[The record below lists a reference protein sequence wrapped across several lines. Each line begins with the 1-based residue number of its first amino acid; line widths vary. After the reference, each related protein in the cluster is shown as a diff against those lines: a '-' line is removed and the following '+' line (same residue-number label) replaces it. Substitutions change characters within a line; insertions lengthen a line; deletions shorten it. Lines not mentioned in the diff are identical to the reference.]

1 MLSIAQQVVSRE
13 IDRALTKYQVAANSR
28 IRAEVQARVDWDC
41 VSATSVSICDD
52 NNRVM
57 TVDAFLNELRNDPR
71 FKADFP
77 EPPQRVS
84 RRDIAKLHDHFDEIC
99 DGTVVVE

>member
-1 MLSIAQQVVSRE
+1 VLSIAQQIVSRQ
-13 IDRALTKYQVAANSR
+13 IDAALTRNHVSTSSR
-28 IRAEVQARVDWDC
+28 IRTEIEGRVDWDS

-77 EPPQRVS
+77 EQPQRVS
-84 RRDIAKLHDHFDEIC
+84 RCDITKLRDHFEQIC